1 MKRPRIAVVFLL
13 ALGFS
18 LRMSAEG
25 QERMRFFKGGELQK
39 LEMTTAIDD
48 DSRRAVMTGSVEGES
63 PNRLRHVPFSSY
75 LFKEGTEQ
83 EQAYS
88 VP

>member
-1 MKRPRIAVVFLL
+1 
-13 ALGFS
+13 
-18 LRMSAEG
+18 
-25 QERMRFFKGGELQK
+25 
-39 LEMTTAIDD
+39 
-48 DSRRAVMTGSVEGES
+48 MTGSVEGES

-88 VP
+88 APEDADSECATRIVFRLLSALAHHKRAFFFLRADPTSLLADLFTLSRLSLTG